1 MKLHGAKKQFPC
13 DMCDFCCTNKKTM
26 RLHRRIHGIVK
37 TKSKQNKGQP
47 SSVFVLP
54 TTITTNRAITP
65 PNLVIAPPIV
75 QLEKSPNSLV
85 RIFFINFFNI
95 KFILG

>member
-37 TKSKQNKGQP
+37 TKPKSAKGHSNSNFLTLAQSAVKRAMTP
-47 SSVFVLP
+47 IDTVL
-54 TTITTNRAITP
+54 
-65 PNLVIAPPIV
+65 APPIV

-85 RIFFINFFNI
+85 VNFFINFVQ
-95 KFILG
+95 